1 MSEIDE
7 VLIERI
13 TAEEGKISV
22 HSPTG
27 ELWYAVTTTKATH
40 KDFSWMLKN
49 KPKTL
54 PFTVTD
60 SNVSSFRE
68 LATK

>member
-13 TAEEGKISV
+13 TAEEGAIRV
-22 HSPTG
+22 YSPSG
-27 ELWYAVTTTKATH
+27 DLWYVVTTINTVN

-60 SNVSSFRE
+60 SNLNNFRE

>member
-1 MSEIDE
+1 M
-7 VLIERI
+7 LIERI
-13 TAEEGKISV
+13 AAEEGKISV

-27 ELWYAVTTTKATH
+27 ELWYTVTTTKAAY

-60 SNVSSFRE
+60 NNLSNFRE